1 VDPYAWSW
9 NVEAMIVVPTLTA
22 VYVWSWRRFEAATWR
37 KACFLSAMALL
48 LAITITPFE
57 TIALQYLLWIHLLQN
72 VVLAEWAPLLVV
84 LGITPALAAE
94 LTRPRLL
101 RTLTHPFVAL
111 PLWLGTYVLWH
122 VPVVYDTA
130 LRHPHSLLHL
140 EHLTY
145 FLAGILMWWSVFQ
158 DEPHRLGSG
167 ARAAYVFAGFLLSA
181 PIGLVLALIPEPVYD
196 FYADV
201 PLRLWGLSPLEDQQ
215 LGGITMGVEQAIV
228 FFAIFAYWFFR
239 FLAEQEHHEDDE
251 LAVVDRR

>member
-1 VDPYAWSW
+1 
-9 NVEAMIVVPTLTA
+9 
-22 VYVWSWRRFEAATWR
+22 
-37 KACFLSAMALL
+37 
-48 LAITITPFE
+48 
-57 TIALQYLLWIHLLQN
+57 
-72 VVLAEWAPLLVV
+72 
-84 LGITPALAAE
+84 
-94 LTRPRLL
+94 
-101 RTLTHPFVAL
+101 
-111 PLWLGTYVLWH
+111 
-122 VPVVYDTA
+122 
-130 LRHPHSLLHL
+130 
-140 EHLTY
+140 
-145 FLAGILMWWSVFQ
+145 MWWSVFQ